1 MGREATAVL
10 STLLALGILAVV
22 PRLVRLM
29 EKPEPL
35 LKPDGDGSKDK
46 PKPGAASFRGNLRNS
61 AKPRFHLHSER

>member
-35 LKPDGDGSKDK
+35 LKPDEGTHTDK
-46 PKPGAASFRGNLRNS
+46 P
-61 AKPRFHLHSER
+61 